1 MLINLHCVRNYSY
14 WENDKY
20 IVRLTD
26 SQTEFVMG
34 RSRLRELRRRLSK
47 LAAVPDAPAAAAE
60 P

>member
-1 MLINLHCVRNYSY
+1 MLINLHYVRNHSY

-26 SQTEFVMG
+26 SQTEFVMA
-34 RSRLRELRRRLSK
+34 RSRLRELRRRLSE
-47 LAAVPDAPAAAAE
+47 LAAAPDAPAAAAE